1 MEFASKDVNL
11 VDLPKWFK
19 FQLTFNFSKLQGQEL
34 PEGPEE
40 WRHDIVEFFTKPA
53 VRYLKTIFNITTR
66 KHQNRRHILL
76 WNLLQCK
83 TVSNTVPKCF
93 IELAYKKHAETMGKT
108 SPTVNSELLSE
119 FRNFIQPLI
128 SETVKRFSNKT
139 NYPSNHA
146 TFGAARHEGG
156 LRSQIL
162 SLIDNKAY
170 LNDWPGERI
179 DPIVIHLTGAPGLG
193 KSYMIEQICKE
204 LGTYFGLC
212 TKDYLSYT
220 FYRSAA
226 TKHWD
231 GYRNQL
237 ISIIDDIGFEAPQKD
252 SISDS
257 LSELIQL
264 CSDCQYTVPMADLR
278 EKGRKFTSKF
288 LIITS
293 NLLGNHTY
301 NSAFADPRALH
312 RRISPAYVFTG
323 KNRSAHING
332 FKFIMC
338 SSQCPTLSLSHETEG
353 APLNNGP
360 WQKFETNSNV
370 KSICVDAICRYQ
382 QRMEKDHLK
391 TYTQIIQKA
400 DTDVGYAIHWN
411 RNIPDGD
418 ALPLNEVKTHAIAE
432 PLKVRMITKPQ
443 AHAYAL
449 KPVQKAMFTALS
461 KYKCFEPCSNPNYDL
476 TNLGEIDEAK
486 ILLSGDYTNATDD
499 LNFNI
504 SQIAIEELSKAFES
518 SPFLSSL
525 IKWEGGEHLVHYPE
539 WTGLSPVLQSNGQL
553 MGSLLSFPIL
563 CWVNAFTLCKATG
576 KNLEEVP
583 ALFHGDDIA
592 AQITL
597 EEFHEWKQIA
607 SQVGLSLSVGK
618 NYVSKNFISIDSQ
631 LFTVQ
636 ETSKKMKS
644 LIKQTTGKFRL
655 VRRTDDNEM
664 TVVEAL
670 KNGFTKELIRKYNS
684 QQLAKS
690 IRSLEVGVEY
700 GGLGLETN
708 SDRPYTL
715 YDRLIYYTMLKNMFK
730 VESLGNNL
738 YRVNKRIAKFLK
750 LKEINIPFYEDR
762 PVSENLL
769 KKKVRG
775 LVYKVNQDSLLY
787 KNVMSKDMT
796 IPLSTFK
803 EKTVVRYVNCS
814 PLDLEAF
821 SLSTVCIGKSS
832 RIKTFEKVKRIR
844 GLDSTIH
851 RRMTKIPKG
860 IYYSKVSSQSI
871 TKN

>member
-1 MEFASKDVNL
+1 
-11 VDLPKWFK
+11 
-19 FQLTFNFSKLQGQEL
+19 
-34 PEGPEE
+34 
-40 WRHDIVEFFTKPA
+40 
-53 VRYLKTIFNITTR
+53 
-66 KHQNRRHILL
+66 
-76 WNLLQCK
+76 
-83 TVSNTVPKCF
+83 
-93 IELAYKKHAETMGKT
+93 
-108 SPTVNSELLSE
+108 
-119 FRNFIQPLI
+119 
-128 SETVKRFSNKT
+128 
-139 NYPSNHA
+139 
-146 TFGAARHEGG
+146 
-156 LRSQIL
+156 
-162 SLIDNKAY
+162 
-170 LNDWPGERI
+170 
-179 DPIVIHLTGAPGLG
+179 
-193 KSYMIEQICKE
+193 
-204 LGTYFGLC
+204 
-212 TKDYLSYT
+212 
-220 FYRSAA
+220 
-226 TKHWD
+226 
-231 GYRNQL
+231 
-237 ISIIDDIGFEAPQKD
+237 
-252 SISDS
+252 
-257 LSELIQL
+257 
-264 CSDCQYTVPMADLR
+264 
-278 EKGRKFTSKF
+278 
-288 LIITS
+288 
-293 NLLGNHTY
+293 
-301 NSAFADPRALH
+301 
-312 RRISPAYVFTG
+312 
-323 KNRSAHING
+323 
-332 FKFIMC
+332 
-338 SSQCPTLSLSHETEG
+338 
-353 APLNNGP
+353 
-360 WQKFETNSNV
+360 
-370 KSICVDAICRYQ
+370 
-382 QRMEKDHLK
+382 
-391 TYTQIIQKA
+391 
-400 DTDVGYAIHWN
+400 
-411 RNIPDGD
+411 
-418 ALPLNEVKTHAIAE
+418 
-432 PLKVRMITKPQ
+432 MITKPQ

-449 KPVQKAMFTALS
+449 KPVQKAMFSALS

-476 TNLGEIDEAK
+476 KNLGEVDEAK

-504 SQIAIEELSKAFES
+504 SQVAIEELSKAFES

-525 IKWEGGEHLVHYPE
+525 IRWEGGEHLVHYPE

-576 KNLEEVP
+576 LPLEKVP

-597 EEFHEWKQIA
+597 DEFHKWKQIA

-618 NYVSKNFISIDSQ
+618 NYVSKSFISIDSQ

-636 ETSKKMKS
+636 ETSSNTKS
-644 LIKQTTGKFRL
+644 LIKQKTGKFRL

-690 IRSLEVGVEY
+690 IRSLEVGVEF

-708 SDRPYTL
+708 PNRPYTL

-738 YRVNKRIAKFLK
+738 YRVNKRIAQFLK

-851 RRMTKIPKG
+851 RRMTRIPQG

-871 TKN
+871 TKD